1 MPRKIGPKR
10 ISASQKA
17 FDFCISRGTV
27 FQVGKRKTRTLS
39 KSLTTSHFNLTVRK
53 AITNDMNI
61 PTLVQVKG
69 KEVKIH
75 YDSEVSCEVRNLLIQ
90 RLREGVSLGKASKK
104 TWIFYGQPDRKGGGG
119 SATSALTVSKCENL
133 DPFFQWN
140 MTL

>member
-1 MPRKIGPKR
+1 MPRKIGSKR

-39 KSLTTSHFNLTVRK
+39 KSLTKSHFNLTVRK
-53 AITNDMNI
+53 AITNDLNI

-75 YDSEVSCEVRNLLIQ
+75 YDSEVSCEVQNILIQ
-90 RLREGVSLGKASKK
+90 RLREGVSLEPGLRNCVTQLKQAEQLYFLLS
-104 TWIFYGQPDRKGGGG
+104 
-119 SATSALTVSKCENL
+119 VSQSIR
-133 DPFFQWN
+133 DP
-140 MTL
+140 

>member
-104 TWIFYGQPDRKGGGG
+104 TWIFSGQPGRKGGG
-119 SATSALTVSKCENL
+119 SATSALTVSKCENFDL
-133 DPFFQWN
+133 FHY
-140 MTL
+140 